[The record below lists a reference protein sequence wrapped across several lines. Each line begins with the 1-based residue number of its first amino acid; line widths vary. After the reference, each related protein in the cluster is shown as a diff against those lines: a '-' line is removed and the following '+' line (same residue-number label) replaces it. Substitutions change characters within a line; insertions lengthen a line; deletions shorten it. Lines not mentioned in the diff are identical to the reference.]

1 MRLKTEKET
10 KVVGNL
16 LHVSSYRASNNI
28 HTERWSIISRT
39 TRKMLPFC
47 FCPILITSCLCR
59 KLKDTR
65 LSVWYKFAFQES
77 LGTRLGRSCLLCP
90 PSTEGS
96 GNPCTLLYSYFTFN
110 HCPAGYQFLFC
121 TNTISCCLCQCHH
134 TNLDCLSLI
143 HETQGQPLLR
153 SSLITTTCRY
163 RIALSPGPSGE
174 RPGNEARDRVEEGRK
189 KWPLL

>member
-1 MRLKTEKET
+1 MQNVAFLF
-10 KVVGNL
+10 
-16 LHVSSYRASNNI
+16 S
-28 HTERWSIISRT
+28 
-39 TRKMLPFC
+39 
-47 FCPILITSCLCR
+47 PILMTSCLHR
-59 KLKDTR
+59 KDTR
-65 LSVWYKFAFQES
+65 LSVRYKFAFQES
-77 LGTRLGRSCLLCP
+77 LGTRLGRSRLLCP

-96 GNPCTLLYSYFTFN
+96 GNPCTLQYSYFT
-110 HCPAGYQFLFC
+110 CPAGYQFLFC
-121 TNTISCCLCQCHH
+121 TNTIPCCLCQCHH

-189 KWPLL
+189 K